1 MDSRELS
8 AAESTIGSSP
18 PLAPRPARLSPTIR
32 ILLAMVLGIITGLVL
47 GPRVSGIGEL
57 GKLMI
62 SLIKMLAG
70 PLVFFAVVDAF
81 LRTRVKIRNGLTMV
95 TISAVNATLAIII
108 GLGLSNLLKPGT
120 LVPMSITDEASAE
133 FAKNARPIKI
143 LDELIA
149 LVPTN
154 LIEPFR
160 TNSIFSIVVLAVLGG
175 MALRRLK
182 DEQLAA
188 GKTAYRTIEDV
199 VAGGL
204 RAVEILLGWIV
215 VFLPLAVFA
224 VMAQTVGTQGIGEL
238 RGLAVYI
245 AVVVLG
251 LALHVGVIYQGWVAL
266 VAGLPLKRFW
276 AGVRD
281 PVAYAAGASSSL
293 ATLPVTL
300 RSLRSMGVSDE
311 AARMS
316 ACVGTNLNNDGILLY
331 EAMAALYVAQT
342 YGIELSLVQ
351 QLLVAATC
359 VLAGVG
365 IAGVPEAGLISLAL
379 VLTTAGLPLAILPLL
394 LSVDWILSR
403 CRAMTNVI
411 SDMLVAILIDH
422 FAKVKAEPGGGD
434 EASVIGGGGADQD

>member
-1 MDSRELS
+1 MDLLEKP
-8 AAESTIGSSP
+8 AAEPVILGDQPSVD
-18 PLAPRPARLSPTIR
+18 RRVRLSPTAR
-32 ILLAMVLGIITGLVL
+32 ILVAMVLGIVAGVLL

-62 SLIKMLAG
+62 NSIKMLAG

-81 LRTRVKIRNGLTMV
+81 LRTRVKVRSGLTMV
-95 TISAVNATLAIII
+95 AISAINAILAITI
-108 GLGLSNLLKPGT
+108 GLGLSNVLKPGT
-120 LVPMSITDEASAE
+120 IIPMTFGTDAPAD

-143 LDELIA
+143 LDDLIA
-149 LVPTN
+149 LIPTN

-160 TNSIFSIVVLAVLGG
+160 TTSIFSIVVLAVLGG

-182 DEQLAA
+182 DEQIAA
-188 GKTAYRTIEDV
+188 GNGAYRTIEDF
-199 VAGGL
+199 VASGL

-215 VFLPLAVFA
+215 ALLPLAVFA

-245 AVVVLG
+245 AVIVLG
-251 LALHVGVIYQGWVAL
+251 LALHVGLVYQLWVVL
-266 VAGLPLKRFW
+266 VARMPLARFW
-276 AGVRD
+276 AGVRE
-281 PVAYAAGASSSL
+281 PVTYAAGASSSL

-300 RSLRSMGVSDE
+300 RSLRLMGVSDE

-331 EAMAALYVAQT
+331 EAMAALYVAQAFEIDLT
-342 YGIELSLVQ
+342 FVQ
-351 QLLVAATC
+351 QLMIAATC

-379 VLTTAGLPLAILPLL
+379 VLTTAGLPLTILPLL

-403 CRAMTNVI
+403 CRAMTNVT

-422 FAKVKAEPGGGD
+422 FQKNKIPNPEV
-434 EASVIGGGGADQD
+434 

>member
-1 MDSRELS
+1 MDLLEKP
-8 AAESTIGSSP
+8 AAEPVILGDQPSVD
-18 PLAPRPARLSPTIR
+18 RRVRLSPTAR
-32 ILLAMVLGIITGLVL
+32 ILVAMVLGIVAGVLL

-62 SLIKMLAG
+62 NSIKMLAG

-81 LRTRVKIRNGLTMV
+81 LRTRVKVRSGLTMV
-95 TISAVNATLAIII
+95 AISAINAILAITI

-120 LVPMSITDEASAE
+120 IIPMTFGTDAPAD

-143 LDELIA
+143 LDDLIA
-149 LVPTN
+149 LIPTN

-160 TNSIFSIVVLAVLGG
+160 TTSIFSIVVLAVLGG

-182 DEQLAA
+182 DEQIAA
-188 GKTAYRTIEDV
+188 GNGAYRTIEDF
-199 VAGGL
+199 VASGL

-215 VFLPLAVFA
+215 ALLPLAVFA

-245 AVVVLG
+245 AVIVLG
-251 LALHVGVIYQGWVAL
+251 LALHVGLVYQLWVVL
-266 VAGLPLKRFW
+266 VARMPLARFW
-276 AGVRD
+276 AGVRE
-281 PVAYAAGASSSL
+281 PVTYAAGASSSL

-300 RSLRSMGVSDE
+300 RSLRLMGVSDE

-331 EAMAALYVAQT
+331 EAMAALYVAQAF
-342 YGIELSLVQ
+342 GIDLTFVQ
-351 QLLVAATC
+351 QLMIAATC

-379 VLTTAGLPLAILPLL
+379 VLTTAGLPLTILPLL

-403 CRAMTNVI
+403 CRAMTNVT

-422 FAKVKAEPGGGD
+422 FQKNKIPNPEV
-434 EASVIGGGGADQD
+434 